1 MSQEV
6 SETTKKV
13 QELENIKLAKNR
25 IKVHIRWKVKSNAMM
40 KELDYDPNT
49 KK

>member
-1 MSQEV
+1 MQQEV

-13 QELENIKLAKNR
+13 QELENIKLVKNR

-40 KELDYDPNT
+40 KELDHDPNT